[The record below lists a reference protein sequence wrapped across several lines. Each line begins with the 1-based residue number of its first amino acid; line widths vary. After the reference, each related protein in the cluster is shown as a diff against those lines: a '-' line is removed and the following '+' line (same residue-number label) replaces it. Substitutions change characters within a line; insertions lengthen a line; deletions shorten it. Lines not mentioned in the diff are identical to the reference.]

1 MTFGSLS
8 TFQGWSKS
16 RIMMRIIS
24 SMIKNTVLS
33 ALIFEKRRT
42 NSRHKLTKWVLLNFN
57 LRSIFLSRLISAHI
71 HRKTCSILTTRIYPF
86 VEIIIGGYHHALI
99 IQILVPTRQTGRSQ
113 HILHKWTLSWIKL
126 LLIKVITVAN
136 IP

>member
-1 MTFGSLS
+1 MTFGSLP
-8 TFQGWSKS
+8 TFQAWSES

-33 ALIFEKRRT
+33 ALIFIKWRT
-42 NSRHKLTKWVLLNFN
+42 NSRNKLTKWVILNFS
-57 LRSIFLSRLISAHI
+57 LRSIFLSRLIIAHI

-86 VEIIIGGYHHALI
+86 VEIIIGGNHHALI
-99 IQILVPTRQTGRSQ
+99 IKILVPTRLTGRSQ

-126 LLIKVITVAN
+126 LLIKVISIAN